1 MARYAY
7 IRVSTDHQSYKQQI
21 QDIKAYGID
30 LDRLDGVTEEKMTT
44 NKGYEDRAFNS
55 LLKKCKPGDI
65 IYAAST
71 DRIGRNFLDMM
82 KLMENAAKDGIEIIA
97 CKQNLSIARD
107 DVATRIIVAITAIM
121 DEDEKKRIQHRTA
134 NKKAWQREQ
143 IEKYG
148 YFIIENGPN
157 AGERC
162 TYVGSPRK
170 EAMSDAQLQKLDAMR
185 EAAVSARQDAVIR
198 WRRDSQAVRFAIRKK
213 SEGWSVTQI
222 AEELGKLYD
231 DSAPADPSKPNPY
244 ATPSGCRPS
253 KGTVSKWLRE
263 ANTLTIAQ

>member
-7 IRVSTDHQSYKQQI
+7 IRVSTDKQSYDQQV

-30 LDRLDGVTEEKMTT
+30 LDTLDGITEEKMTS

-55 LLKKCKPGDI
+55 LLKKCKSGDI

-71 DRIGRNFLDMM
+71 DRIGRDFFDMM
-82 KLMENAAKDGIEIIA
+82 KLMKEAAKDGIEIIA

-143 IEKYG
+143 IAKHG

-157 AGERC
+157 AGQKC
-162 TYVGSPRK
+162 TYVGS
-170 EAMSDAQLQKLDAMR
+170 QKGHDTSKAR
-185 EAAVSARQDAVIR
+185 EAAYQAAQDAKIR
-198 WRRDSQAVRFAIRKK
+198 WMEESKGVQWVRA
-213 SEGWSVTQI
+213 QI
-222 AEELGKLYD
+222 AKGKSRALILEEFNELHKQNPEDYCTREGKPL
-231 DSAPADPSKPNPY
+231 
-244 ATPSGCRPS
+244 S
-253 KGTVSKWLRE
+253 KGVLSRWCRE
-263 ANTLTIAQ
+263 TNPLAV

>member
-7 IRVSTDHQSYKQQI
+7 IRVSTDRQSYDQQI

-30 LDRLDGVTEEKMTT
+30 LDTLDGITEEKMTS

-55 LLKKCKPGDI
+55 LLKKCKSGDV

-71 DRIGRNFLDMM
+71 DRIGRDFFDMM
-82 KLMENAAKDGIEIIA
+82 KLMKEAAKDGIEIIA

-143 IEKYG
+143 IAKQG

-162 TYVGSPRK
+162 NYVGSPK
-170 EAMSDAQLQKLDAMR
+170 FDDMSEAQRSAILAAR
-185 EAAVSARQDAVIR
+185 EASAAARTDAAIS
-198 WRRDSQAVRFAIRKK
+198 WRDSSQAVKFVRRKK
-213 SEGWSVTQI
+213 AEGWGVVQI
-222 AEELGKLYD
+222 TEELGKLYD
-231 DSAPADPSKPNPY
+231 EFSSTDSGANPY
-244 ATPSGCRPS
+244 ATPTGYKPS
-253 KGTVSKWLRE
+253 KGTVSKWCRE
-263 ANTLTIAQ
+263 MNPIAV

>member
-7 IRVSTDHQSYKQQI
+7 IRVSTDRQSYDQQI

-30 LDRLDGVTEEKMTT
+30 LDTLDGITEEKMTS

-55 LLKKCKPGDI
+55 LLKKCKSGDI

-71 DRIGRNFLDMM
+71 DRIGRDFFDMM
-82 KLMENAAKDGIEIIA
+82 KLMKEAAKDGIEIIA

-143 IEKYG
+143 IEKHG

-162 TYVGSPRK
+162 NYVGSPK
-170 EAMSDAQLQKLDAMR
+170 FDDMSEAQRSAILAAR
-185 EAAVSARQDAVIR
+185 EASAAARTDAAIS
-198 WRRDSQAVRFAIRKK
+198 WRDSSQAVKFVRRKK
-213 SEGWSVTQI
+213 AEGWGVVQI
-222 AEELGKLYD
+222 TEELGKLYD
-231 DSAPADPSKPNPY
+231 EFSSTDSGANPY
-244 ATPSGCRPS
+244 ATPTGCKPS
-253 KGTVSKWLRE
+253 KGTVSKWCRE
-263 ANTLTIAQ
+263 MNPLAV

>member
-7 IRVSTDHQSYKQQI
+7 IRVSTDKQSYDQQV

-30 LDRLDGVTEEKMTT
+30 LDTLDGITEEKMTS

-55 LLKKCKPGDI
+55 LLKKCKSGDI

-71 DRIGRNFLDMM
+71 DRIGRDFFDMM
-82 KLMENAAKDGIEIIA
+82 KLMKEAAKDGIEIIA

-143 IEKYG
+143 IAKYG

-157 AGERC
+157 AGEKC
-162 TYVGSPRK
+162 TYVGS
-170 EAMSDAQLQKLDAMR
+170 QKGHDTSKAR
-185 EAAVSARQDAVIR
+185 EAAYQAAQDAKIR
-198 WRRDSQAVRFAIRKK
+198 WMEKSKGVQWVRA
-213 SEGWSVTQI
+213 QI
-222 AEELGKLYD
+222 AKGKSRALILEEFNELHKQNPEDYCTREGKPL
-231 DSAPADPSKPNPY
+231 
-244 ATPSGCRPS
+244 S
-253 KGTVSKWLRE
+253 KGVLSRWCRE
-263 ANTLTIAQ
+263 MNPLAV

>member
-7 IRVSTDHQSYKQQI
+7 IRVSTDKQSYDQQV

-30 LDRLDGVTEEKMTT
+30 LDTLDGITEEKMTS

-55 LLKKCKPGDI
+55 LLKKCKSGDI

-71 DRIGRNFLDMM
+71 DRIGRDFFDMM
-82 KLMENAAKDGIEIIA
+82 KLMKEAAKDGIEIIA

-143 IEKYG
+143 IAKHG

-157 AGERC
+157 AGQRC
-162 TYVGSPRK
+162 DYVGSKKGHDTSAAR
-170 EAMSDAQLQKLDAMR
+170 EAAAANRLDAMILWR
-185 EAAVSARQDAVIR
+185 EQSKGYN
-198 WRRDSQAVRFAIRKK
+198 WVRTQLAKGK
-213 SEGWSVTQI
+213 SRALI
-222 AEELGKLYD
+222 LEEFNELHE
-231 DSAPADPSKPNPY
+231 ADPENYSTREGKPL
-244 ATPSGCRPS
+244 SRG
-253 KGTVSKWLRE
+253 VLSKWCRE
-263 ANTLTIAQ
+263 MNLLAV

>member
-7 IRVSTDHQSYKQQI
+7 IRVSTDKQSYDQQV

-30 LDRLDGVTEEKMTT
+30 LDTLDGITEEKMTS

-55 LLKKCKPGDI
+55 LLKKCKSGDI

-71 DRIGRNFLDMM
+71 DRIGRDFFDMM
-82 KLMENAAKDGIEIIA
+82 KLMKEAAKDGIEIIA

-143 IEKYG
+143 IAKHG

-157 AGERC
+157 AGQRC
-162 TYVGSPRK
+162 TYVGSPKLADMSEARQKALATTQEAAAIANQNAKITWKENSSAYKWVMARVAEGMPRK
-170 EAMSDAQLQKLDAMR
+170 EIIRLFNEQHALNPDIYCTR
-185 EAAVSARQDAVIR
+185 E
-198 WRRDSQAVRFAIRKK
+198 
-213 SEGWSVTQI
+213 
-222 AEELGKLYD
+222 GKPL
-231 DSAPADPSKPNPY
+231 
-244 ATPSGCRPS
+244 S
-253 KGTVSKWLRE
+253 KGVLSKWCRE
-263 ANTLTIAQ
+263 MNPLAV

>member
-7 IRVSTDHQSYKQQI
+7 IRVSTDKQSYDQQV

-30 LDRLDGVTEEKMTT
+30 LDTLDGITEEKMTS

-55 LLKKCKPGDI
+55 LLKKCKSGDI

-71 DRIGRNFLDMM
+71 DRIGRDFFDMM
-82 KLMENAAKDGIEIIA
+82 KLMKEAAKDGIEIIA

-143 IEKYG
+143 IAKQG

-157 AGERC
+157 AGEKC
-162 TYVGSPRK
+162 TYVGSKKGHDTSAAR
-170 EAMSDAQLQKLDAMR
+170 EAAAANRLDAMILWR
-185 EAAVSARQDAVIR
+185 EQ
-198 WRRDSQAVRFAIRKK
+198 
-213 SEGWSVTQI
+213 
-222 AEELGKLYD
+222 
-231 DSAPADPSKPNPY
+231 
-244 ATPSGCRPS
+244 S
-253 KGTVSKWLRE
+253 KGYNWVRTQLAKGKSRALILEEFNEMHALDPENYSTREGKPLSKGVLSKWCQEMNPL
-263 ANTLTIAQ
+263 AV

>member
-7 IRVSTDHQSYKQQI
+7 IRVSTDKQSYDQQV

-30 LDRLDGVTEEKMTT
+30 LDTLDGITEEKMTS

-55 LLKKCKPGDI
+55 LLKKCKSGDI

-71 DRIGRNFLDMM
+71 DRIGRDFFDMM
-82 KLMENAAKDGIEIIA
+82 KLMKEAAKDGIEIIA

-143 IEKYG
+143 IAKHG

-157 AGERC
+157 AGQRC
-162 TYVGSPRK
+162 TYVGSPKLADMSEARQKALATTQEAAAIANQNAKITWKENSSAYKWVMARVVEGMPRK
-170 EAMSDAQLQKLDAMR
+170 EIIRLFNEQHALNPDIYCTR
-185 EAAVSARQDAVIR
+185 E
-198 WRRDSQAVRFAIRKK
+198 
-213 SEGWSVTQI
+213 
-222 AEELGKLYD
+222 GKPL
-231 DSAPADPSKPNPY
+231 
-244 ATPSGCRPS
+244 S
-253 KGTVSKWLRE
+253 KGVLSKWCRE
-263 ANTLTIAQ
+263 MNPLAV

>member
-7 IRVSTDHQSYKQQI
+7 IRVSTDRQSYDQQI

-30 LDRLDGVTEEKMTT
+30 LDSLDGITEEKMTS

-55 LLKKCKPGDI
+55 LLKKCKSGDI

-71 DRIGRNFLDMM
+71 DRIGRDFFDMM
-82 KLMENAAKDGIEIIA
+82 KLMKEAAKDGIEIIA

-143 IEKYG
+143 IAKHG

-162 TYVGSPRK
+162 TYVGSPK
-170 EAMSDAQLQKLDAMR
+170 LADMSEARQAALISAQ
-185 EAAVSARQDAVIR
+185 EAAALANQEAKIR
-198 WRRDSQAVRFAIRKK
+198 WAEQSKGYNWVRTQLAKGK
-213 SEGWSVTQI
+213 SRALI
-222 AEELGKLYD
+222 LEEFNELH
-231 DSAPADPSKPNPY
+231 AADPENYSTREGKPL
-244 ATPSGCRPS
+244 S
-253 KGTVSKWLRE
+253 KGVLSKWCRE
-263 ANTLTIAQ
+263 INPLAI

>member
-7 IRVSTDHQSYKQQI
+7 IRVSTDRQSYDQQI
-21 QDIKAYGID
+21 QDIRAYGID
-30 LDRLDGVTEEKMTT
+30 LDTLDGITEEKMTS

-55 LLKKCKPGDI
+55 LLKKCKSGDI

-71 DRIGRNFLDMM
+71 DRIGRDFFDMM
-82 KLMENAAKDGIEIIA
+82 KLMKEAAKDGIEIIA

-143 IEKYG
+143 IAKQG

-157 AGERC
+157 AGQKC
-162 TYVGSPRK
+162 TYVGS
-170 EAMSDAQLQKLDAMR
+170 QKGHDTSKAR
-185 EAAVSARQDAVIR
+185 EAAYQAAQDAKIR
-198 WRRDSQAVRFAIRKK
+198 WMEESKGVQWVRA
-213 SEGWSVTQI
+213 QI
-222 AEELGKLYD
+222 AKGKSRALILEEFNELHKQNPEDYCTREGKPL
-231 DSAPADPSKPNPY
+231 
-244 ATPSGCRPS
+244 S
-253 KGTVSKWLRE
+253 KGVLSRWCRE
-263 ANTLTIAQ
+263 MNPLAV

>member
-7 IRVSTDHQSYKQQI
+7 IRVSTDKQSYDQQV

-30 LDRLDGVTEEKMTT
+30 LDTLDGITEEKMTS

-55 LLKKCKPGDI
+55 LLKKCKSGDI

-71 DRIGRNFLDMM
+71 DRIGRDFFDMM
-82 KLMENAAKDGIEIIA
+82 KLMKEAAKDGIEIIA

-143 IEKYG
+143 IAKYG

-157 AGERC
+157 AGEKC
-162 TYVGSPRK
+162 TYVGS
-170 EAMSDAQLQKLDAMR
+170 QKGHDTSKAR
-185 EAAVSARQDAVIR
+185 EAAYQAAQDAKIR
-198 WRRDSQAVRFAIRKK
+198 WMEESKGVQWVRA
-213 SEGWSVTQI
+213 QI
-222 AEELGKLYD
+222 AKGKSRALILEEFNELHKQNPEDYCTREGKPL
-231 DSAPADPSKPNPY
+231 
-244 ATPSGCRPS
+244 S
-253 KGTVSKWLRE
+253 KGVLSRWCRE
-263 ANTLTIAQ
+263 MNPLAV

>member
-7 IRVSTDHQSYKQQI
+7 IRVSTDRQSYDQQI

-30 LDRLDGVTEEKMTT
+30 LDTLDGITEEKMTS

-55 LLKKCKPGDI
+55 LLKKCKSGDV

-71 DRIGRNFLDMM
+71 DRIGRDFFDMM
-82 KLMENAAKDGIEIIA
+82 KLMKEAAKDGIEIIA

-143 IEKYG
+143 IAKHG

-157 AGERC
+157 AGEKCR
-162 TYVGSPRK
+162 YVGSPKR
-170 EAMSDAQLQKLDAMR
+170 ENMSESRLAALAATQ
-185 EAAVSARQDAVIR
+185 EAAALANQEAKIR
-198 WRRDSQAVRFAIRKK
+198 W
-213 SEGWSVTQI
+213 
-222 AEELGKLYD
+222 AEQ
-231 DSAPADPSKPNPY
+231 
-244 ATPSGCRPS
+244 S
-253 KGTVSKWLRE
+253 KGYNWVRTQLAKGKTRALILEEFNELHATDPENYSTRAGKPLSKGVLSKWCRE
-263 ANTLTIAQ
+263 MNPLAV

>member
-7 IRVSTDHQSYKQQI
+7 IRVSTDRQSYDQQI

-30 LDRLDGVTEEKMTT
+30 LDSLDGITEEKMTS

-55 LLKKCKPGDI
+55 LLKKCKAGDI

-71 DRIGRNFLDMM
+71 DRIGRDFFDMM
-82 KLMENAAKDGIEIIA
+82 KLMKEAAKDGIEIIA

-143 IEKYG
+143 IAKQG

-157 AGERC
+157 AGEKC
-162 TYVGSPRK
+162 HYVGSPQK
-170 EAMSDAQLQKLDAMR
+170 DAMSEAQLSAITAAR
-185 EAAVSARQDAVIR
+185 EAAAQSRQDAAIT
-198 WRRDSQAVRFAIRKK
+198 WREK
-213 SEGWSVTQI
+213 
-222 AEELGKLYD
+222 
-231 DSAPADPSKPNPY
+231 
-244 ATPSGCRPS
+244 S
-253 KGTVSKWLRE
+253 KGYKWVCTQVMKGKNRALILEEFNELHATDPENYSTREGKPLSKGVLSKWIRE
-263 ANTLTIAQ
+263 MNPLAV

>member
-7 IRVSTDHQSYKQQI
+7 IRVSTDKQSYDQQV

-30 LDRLDGVTEEKMTT
+30 LDTLDGITEEKMTS

-55 LLKKCKPGDI
+55 LLKKCKSGDI

-71 DRIGRNFLDMM
+71 DRIGRDFFDMM
-82 KLMENAAKDGIEIIA
+82 KLMKEAAKDGIEIIA

-143 IEKYG
+143 IAKYG

-157 AGERC
+157 AGQRC
-162 TYVGSPRK
+162 TYVGS
-170 EAMSDAQLQKLDAMR
+170 QKGHDTSKAR
-185 EAAVSARQDAVIR
+185 EAAYQAAQDAKIR
-198 WRRDSQAVRFAIRKK
+198 WMEESKGVQWVRA
-213 SEGWSVTQI
+213 QI
-222 AEELGKLYD
+222 AKGKSRALILEEFNELHKQNPEDYCTREGKPL
-231 DSAPADPSKPNPY
+231 
-244 ATPSGCRPS
+244 S
-253 KGTVSKWLRE
+253 KGVLSRWCRE
-263 ANTLTIAQ
+263 MNPLAV

>member
-7 IRVSTDHQSYKQQI
+7 IRVSTDKQSYDQQV

-30 LDRLDGVTEEKMTT
+30 LDTLDGITEEKMTS

-55 LLKKCKPGDI
+55 LLKKCKSGDI

-71 DRIGRNFLDMM
+71 DRIGRDFFDMM
-82 KLMENAAKDGIEIIA
+82 KLMKEAAKDGIEIIA

-143 IEKYG
+143 IAKYG

-157 AGERC
+157 AGQKC
-162 TYVGSPRK
+162 TYVGSPK
-170 EAMSDAQLQKLDAMR
+170 GHDTSKAR
-185 EAAVSARQDAVIR
+185 EAAYQAAQDAKIR
-198 WRRDSQAVRFAIRKK
+198 WMEESKGVQWVRA
-213 SEGWSVTQI
+213 QI
-222 AEELGKLYD
+222 AKGKSRTLILEEFNEMHALDPENYSTREGKPL
-231 DSAPADPSKPNPY
+231 
-244 ATPSGCRPS
+244 S
-253 KGTVSKWLRE
+253 KGVLSKWCRE
-263 ANTLTIAQ
+263 MKPLAV